1 MLPDRIAHYEIKEKA
16 GEGGMARVY
25 KAYDTHYR
33 RDVAI
38 KIMLRRHLDNAN
50 LRVRFNREAQTI
62 AKLSHPTIVPLY
74 DYGEFG
80 AERLPFLVMGYM
92 PRGSLKDRIKGPMQ
106 VNEVLKVM
114 QRIGRALDYAHSLDV
129 IHRDIKPG
137 NILYSAEDHPHLTDF
152 GIALL
157 SQAGVAAING
167 ESVTVLSG
175 DKLLVGT
182 PHYMSPEQ
190 ARGDDLDAR
199 SDVYS
204 LGVVLFEMLTG
215 KRPYEDKTPL
225 TPLAI
230 IMRHAQFPIPNI
242 LEHNPGLPEGYRQ
255 VIEKA
260 IAKDREDRYVSAT
273 EMIEDLRQKSRPAQ
287 PVVVQA
293 PAGSTPQ
300 PPATPA
306 ASSPP
311 KRRPPL
317 LALFGFVGLIL
328 LVALC
333 GGGGYMAYSQ
343 GWLTTDATATS
354 LPATST
360 ALPEPTEPAA
370 GVDDE
375 AVEAPTR
382 SSNVAATVGASE
394 ANPTAIPGTDNPKET
409 PILRPTLAILPT
421 ATQPVQSGSG
431 SQTLFLRNLTNCNPG
446 QIAEFRPGDQVG
458 FEWRWTDSLAPG
470 EYVEIRVGPAGRDP
484 LPIVGGQLPLSLA
497 NGENWFQRLQVT
509 SFYVSGVVEY
519 EWQVAHMAADES
531 IIHLSARGCLN
542 VLP

>member
-1 MLPDRIAHYEIKEKA
+1 
-16 GEGGMARVY
+16 MARVY

-293 PAGSTPQ
+293 PAGTTPQ

-311 KRRPPL
+311 KRRTPL

>member
-1 MLPDRIAHYEIKEKA
+1 
-16 GEGGMARVY
+16 MARVY

-230 IMRHAQFPIPNI
+230 IM
-242 LEHNPGLPEGYRQ
+242 
-255 VIEKA
+255 
-260 IAKDREDRYVSAT
+260 
-273 EMIEDLRQKSRPAQ
+273 
-287 PVVVQA
+287 
-293 PAGSTPQ
+293 
-300 PPATPA
+300 
-306 ASSPP
+306 
-311 KRRPPL
+311 
-317 LALFGFVGLIL
+317 
-328 LVALC
+328 
-333 GGGGYMAYSQ
+333 
-343 GWLTTDATATS
+343 
-354 LPATST
+354 
-360 ALPEPTEPAA
+360 
-370 GVDDE
+370 
-375 AVEAPTR
+375 
-382 SSNVAATVGASE
+382 
-394 ANPTAIPGTDNPKET
+394 
-409 PILRPTLAILPT
+409 
-421 ATQPVQSGSG
+421 
-431 SQTLFLRNLTNCNPG
+431 
-446 QIAEFRPGDQVG
+446 
-458 FEWRWTDSLAPG
+458 
-470 EYVEIRVGPAGRDP
+470 
-484 LPIVGGQLPLSLA
+484 
-497 NGENWFQRLQVT
+497 
-509 SFYVSGVVEY
+509 
-519 EWQVAHMAADES
+519 
-531 IIHLSARGCLN
+531 
-542 VLP
+542 

>member
-25 KAYDTHYR
+25 RAYDTHYR

-38 KIMLRRHLDNAN
+38 KIMLRRHLDNAD

-80 AERLPFLVMGYM
+80 SERLPFLVMGYM

-157 SQAGVAAING
+157 SQAGVAAIHG

-260 IAKDREDRYVSAT
+260 IAKDREARYVSAT

-287 PVVVQA
+287 PVAVQA
-293 PAGSTPQ
+293 PAGLTAQ
-300 PPATPA
+300 PA
-306 ASSPP
+306 APAAPNPP
-311 KRRPPL
+311 KRRTPL
-317 LALFGFVGLIL
+317 LLLGFVGLIL
-328 LVALC
+328 LAALC
-333 GGGGYMAYSQ
+333 GGGGFMAYSQ
-343 GWLTTDATATS
+343 GWLLADAEATATS
-354 LPATST
+354 LPITST
-360 ALPEPTEPAA
+360 APGQPTEPPAD
-370 GVDDE
+370 DDE
-375 AVEAPTR
+375 ATAAEATR
-382 SSNVAATVGASE
+382 GSNVVATVA
-394 ANPTAIPGTDNPKET
+394 AADPDPTAIPGTDNPKET

-470 EYVEIRVGPAGRDP
+470 EYIEIRVGPAGRDP